1 VESRA
6 ELDSIQALHLERAL
20 SQVFKKCQFDVDAEA
35 GQNQIVSFGYAYY
48 CRCDQ
53 WSLFGLQDLGDLG
66 VAAVGA
72 GRLERPCIE

>member
-20 SQVFKKCQFDVDAEA
+20 SQVFKKCELDVDAEA
-35 GQNQIVSFGYAYY
+35 GKNQIVSFGYAD
-48 CRCDQ
+48 CRRDQ

-72 GRLERPCIE
+72 VGLERPCIE